1 MAGLTAHPE
10 VPFKESENAQSV
22 EFYPW
27 SLTVCDAEV
36 NVYSEKVFP
45 GFSLIEVTG
54 WIPLQ
59 SGKQWLLC
67 SLCWITEQ
75 EREWENLFSPLPGL
89 SFYPLWHS
97 PHYLMY
103 GGFSTTWQL
112 VFGKRF
118 DEFHSV
124 SVFVTLKMGLYDFL
138 ISTMSLSGLTTYWV
152 NS

>member
-67 SLCWITEQ
+67 SLCWIDHWA
-75 EREWENLFSPLPGL
+75 REGVRKSILSSPRFVFLPSVTFSSLPHVWRLFNHMAAGVWEKIRWISQCQCLRDIKNGIIWLLNI
-89 SFYPLWHS
+89 H
-97 PHYLMY
+97 H
-103 GGFSTTWQL
+103 
-112 VFGKRF
+112 
-118 DEFHSV
+118 V
-124 SVFVTLKMGLYDFL
+124 SVRPNN
-138 ISTMSLSGLTTYWV
+138 ILS
-152 NS
+152 